1 MAVVVAQQNEFFDVG
16 NAHLNV
22 YIVFILNNP
31 SLSCYQRLRP
41 FTMVKGRQGFL
52 LEGWK
57 FAIYLLVPI
66 TASIYYNNPE
76 NQKKSADYWQY
87 VKYPAN
93 PSTGWKEQIEL
104 MQSQQKQRE
113 EYRQQ
118 LQLLNDSST
127 SKATTVGGD
136 IDENDMDNSNGNRWR
151 WLRWVGL
158 GPKAS

>member
-1 MAVVVAQQNEFFDVG
+1 MA
-16 NAHLNV
+16 
-22 YIVFILNNP
+22 
-31 SLSCYQRLRP
+31 
-41 FTMVKGRQGFL
+41 KGRQGFL

-57 FAIYLLVPI
+57 FGIYLLVPI

-113 EYRQQ
+113 VYRQQ
-118 LQLLNDSST
+118 LQQLNDSTTT
-127 SKATTVGGD
+127 SPAAVQSN
-136 IDENDMDNSNGNRWR
+136 EQDNSDDSNENRGR
-151 WLRWVGL
+151 WLRWIGL
-158 GPKAS
+158 GRKAS

>member
-1 MAVVVAQQNEFFDVG
+1 MFVASYKHHQECDKAFRCVHQETSYTGLYHINHFRPLRMA
-16 NAHLNV
+16 
-22 YIVFILNNP
+22 
-31 SLSCYQRLRP
+31 
-41 FTMVKGRQGFL
+41 KGRQGFL

-113 EYRQQ
+113 IYRQQ
-118 LQLLNDSST
+118 LQQLNDSTT
-127 SKATTVGGD
+127 SNAVTCDK
-136 IDENDMDNSNGNRWR
+136 ELNESDMDTDKGSRWR
-151 WLRWVGL
+151 WLRWIGL
-158 GPKAS
+158 GPKES

>member
-1 MAVVVAQQNEFFDVG
+1 MA
-16 NAHLNV
+16 
-22 YIVFILNNP
+22 
-31 SLSCYQRLRP
+31 
-41 FTMVKGRQGFL
+41 KGRQGFL

-104 MQSQQKQRE
+104 MKSQQQQRE
-113 EYRQQ
+113 VYRQQ
-118 LQLLNDSST
+118 LQQLNDS
-127 SKATTVGGD
+127 TTMQSSPDVEDDLHDNHG
-136 IDENDMDNSNGNRWR
+136 NDNSNANRWR
-151 WLRWVGL
+151 WLRWIGL

>member
-1 MAVVVAQQNEFFDVG
+1 MA
-16 NAHLNV
+16 
-22 YIVFILNNP
+22 
-31 SLSCYQRLRP
+31 
-41 FTMVKGRQGFL
+41 KGRQGFL

-113 EYRQQ
+113 VYRQQ
-118 LQLLNDSST
+118 LQQLNDGTT
-127 SKATTVGGD
+127 SKTITAGSEVED
-136 IDENDMDNSNGNRWR
+136 NDMKDSKGNRWR
-151 WLRWVGL
+151 WLRWIGL
-158 GPKAS
+158 GPKAT